1 MAIKSYANKAAYDAA
16 VKPTIESQVSMLE
29 TTREILVDGV
39 NVITTE
45 PVPGDFVMLDESN
58 HVRYLKGGSWI
69 QKANIPSTWVHV
81 GYVVS
86 RKGRQVLVVDKTGTD
101 EKYADVVQFKLN
113 DPTLDGA
120 EHTASIG
127 VRVTGG
133 TSAGYGSDTTISY
146 TYTATTLADVVT
158 ALNAAIDAAKT
169 SLGFTNT
176 LWAYMADAAGN
187 KVDAAADATQIIVQL
202 DTWDDYR
209 QYACSGMTHITWG
222 DMPASDVY
230 WKNDG
235 GWTNYWG
242 VMNRARTR
250 AWAVSNGRVPSS
262 MEPVVKNG
270 NDAPVRPSCFEDP
283 TATGYEYCADIRA
296 KFGTYDNYLHY
307 GLGVMYPQKYGSF
320 VLGGGA
326 ALTSK
331 YGPLMAPTKA
341 GSTKA
346 KFPAMNK
353 AYVLSYNND
362 LLKTGK
368 WFLPG
373 CQEGCELMND
383 ETLAILE
390 PSITKMGTT
399 AINNSTTRWFA
410 ERYNVYSARL
420 FYGYY
425 GYLNANGVNSR
436 IRAQA
441 VTLLNI

>member
-45 PVPGDFVMLDESN
+45 PVPGDLVMLDESN
-58 HVRYLKGGSWI
+58 QVRYLKGGSWI

-81 GYVVS
+81 GYVVG

-133 TSAGYGSDTTISY
+133 TSAGYGSNTTISY

-176 LWAYMADAAGN
+176 LWAYMADANGN
-187 KVDAAADATQIIVQL
+187 KVDADATQIIVQL
-202 DTWDDYR
+202 DTWDDNR
-209 QYACSGMTHITWG
+209 QYTCAGMTHITWG

-250 AWAVSNGRVPSS
+250 AWATTNGRVPES
-262 MEPVVKNG
+262 MEPVVKND
-270 NDAPVRPSCFEDP
+270 NDAPVKPSCFEDP
-283 TATGYEYCADIRA
+283 SATGYEYCADIRA

-320 VLGGGA
+320 ALPGGA
-326 ALTSK
+326 ELTAK
-331 YGPLMAPTKA
+331 YGPMMAPTKA

-353 AYVLSYNND
+353 ACFLSYNND

-383 ETLAILE
+383 ETLAILA

-399 AINNSTTRWFA
+399 AINNGTYRWFA
-410 ERYNVYSARL
+410 ERYNVYNARI
-420 FYGYY
+420 FNGYY
-425 GYLNANGVNSR
+425 GFLNYINVHYR
-436 IRAQA
+436 FRVQA
-441 VTLLNI
+441 VTLLDI